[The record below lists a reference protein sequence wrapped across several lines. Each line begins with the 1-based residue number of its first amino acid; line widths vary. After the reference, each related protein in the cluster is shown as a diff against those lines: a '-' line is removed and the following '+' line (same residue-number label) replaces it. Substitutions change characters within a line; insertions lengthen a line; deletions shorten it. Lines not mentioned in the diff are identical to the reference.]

1 MVEYQVTKVEPIKG
15 SEIVARRLVYK
26 LRFKANPEDVTLVLT
41 DTVIQGL
48 RGAFLAA
55 TDKLPSDET
64 DGDLAFRKR
73 LDETEFSKFLDSLL
87 PNDKGLL
94 KRTLRSLS
102 SEAQEA
108 FLGAVTR
115 PS

>member
-15 SEIVARRLVYK
+15 PEIVARRLVYK
-26 LRFKANPEDVTLVLT
+26 LGFRAGPEDVTLVLT

-55 TDKLPSDET
+55 TDTLPSDET

-73 LDETEFSKFLDSLL
+73 LDETEFSKFLDSLTPL
-87 PNDKGLL
+87 
-94 KRTLRSLS
+94 
-102 SEAQEA
+102 
-108 FLGAVTR
+108 AVTIGILGLAVIVALITMFT
-115 PS
+115 